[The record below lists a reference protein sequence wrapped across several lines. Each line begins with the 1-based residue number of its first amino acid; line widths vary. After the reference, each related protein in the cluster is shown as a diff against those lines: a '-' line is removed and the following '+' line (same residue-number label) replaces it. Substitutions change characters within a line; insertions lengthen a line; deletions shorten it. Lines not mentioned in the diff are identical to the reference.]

1 MTSRRV
7 LIRQLDQRV
16 KAVEENNGRDSV
28 TLKDSKL
35 NGKGISVPVRGRYKH
50 LELRVHVTQ
59 VLYDRRWQLNVG
71 KHFVDE
77 LVAN

>member
-1 MTSRRV
+1 MT
-7 LIRQLDQRV
+7 
-16 KAVEENNGRDSV
+16 KAY
-28 TLKDSKL
+28 
-35 NGKGISVPVRGRYKH
+35 ISVPVRGRYKH